1 MPEWSFITNHA
12 LVLTVIARHP
22 RRTLRDIG
30 DTVGITERAAHK
42 IINDLEEAGYVSK
55 EKVGRCNVYR
65 IHPEVPLKER
75 VKSDAAARE
84 LLAMLGW
91 KPRKSRNKTSS
102 VAENKDKSSPIS

>member
-12 LVLTVIARHP
+12 LILTAIARHP
-22 RRTLRDIG
+22 RRTLREIG

-42 IINDLEEAGYVSK
+42 IINDLEAAGYVSK
-55 EKVGRCNVYR
+55 EKVGRRNVYR

-75 VKSDAAARE
+75 VRGDAAARE

-91 KPRKSRNKTSS
+91 KPRKGKGKAAP
-102 VAENKDKSSPIS
+102 AEEDKGSQ